1 MEDGCQPNSCLSVS
15 STSAKR
21 SVPRRCTFNTCSVV
35 KSFKHCVTL
44 CAICMYALPNPGC
57 FASSAQHLR
66 PAVTS
71 QPLFKRSHK
80 HCFAQV
86 SSISRSVD
94 VFLIDRSISHS
105 RYRHQLVHP
114 PTGKYG
120 QYQNRPSI
128 HLRQNTGD
136 PDGRCRFT
144 YGRLRSISTLTVD
157 PPTGKYGRYR
167 WSIRSI
173 VEKDQSIWTVNVD
186 SHQKKMIDG
195 RNRPSKRTQTQKIK
209 SRLTLTW
216 PPTFHNTQIRMI
228 DSDSHFCSPGPTSSA
243 LHKTTHKK
251 ERNTQ
256 RQRPRWTHSQE
267 CLKEELMVPEIDG
280 TSDHLCRNRL
290 QWFRTQ
296 TVRCAYSW
304 PWAFS

>member
-1 MEDGCQPNSCLSVS
+1 VEDGCQPNSCLSVS

-128 HLRQNTGD
+128 HLRENTGD

-186 SHQKKMIDG
+186 SHQKQMIDG

-243 LHKTTHKK
+243 LHKQHTRKKETHKD
-251 ERNTQ
+251 RD
-256 RQRPRWTHSQE
+256 H
-267 CLKEELMVPEIDG
+267 DG
-280 TSDHLCRNRL
+280 HIVKS
-290 QWFRTQ
+290 
-296 TVRCAYSW
+296 V
-304 PWAFS
+304 